1 MFKECWS
8 NSERTTD
15 GAWMIVAARSES
27 SVLLA
32 MLPFVCLKLY
42 AIQLIIPPTFLAIKL
57 SLLMLYWHV
66 FHPNKAMRYL
76 IWAGIIVNTMVY
88 SAFLGA
94 QILVWSPSTGH
105 PWFAT
110 AISAGVPT
118 AIVLSTAQSG
128 FNVLSDFYLF
138 ILPFGGLLNLSLST
152 RQKVGVSAI
161 FMTGAAACAS
171 SILTLVYRIK
181 LLNDTD
187 TTWDLG
193 PVYTLSI
200 VETTVGIMCSC
211 MPALAAFFRLHTPLF
226 QSLMSM
232 FSSGF
237 RRSTGGE
244 GSGKGSS
251 TTLSSEGR
259 EEVKRPL
266 SRVNWPFRNA
276 RSGRNSPL
284 IAVDDRA
291 RDRGVEEK
299 RVGG

>member
-1 MFKECWS
+1 
-8 NSERTTD
+8 
-15 GAWMIVAARSES
+15 
-27 SVLLA
+27 
-32 MLPFVCLKLY
+32 MLITYHPQKLY

-94 QILVWSPSTGH
+94 QILVWTPSTGH
-105 PWFAT
+105 PWFST

-118 AIVLSTAQSG
+118 AIVLSIAQSG
-128 FNVLSDFYLF
+128 FNVLSDLYLF

-152 RQKVGVSAI
+152 RQKVGVGAI

-171 SILTLVYRIK
+171 SILTLVYRFK

-193 PVYTLSI
+193 PVYILSI
-200 VETTVGIMCSC
+200 VETTVSIMCSC

-226 QSLMSM
+226 ASLMSIL
-232 FSSGF
+232 SSGF

-244 GSGKGSS
+244 ATSAKGSS

-266 SRVNWPFRNA
+266 SRVSWPFRNA

-284 IAVDDRA
+284 IAVNEA
-291 RDRGVEEK
+291 VRDRGVEEK